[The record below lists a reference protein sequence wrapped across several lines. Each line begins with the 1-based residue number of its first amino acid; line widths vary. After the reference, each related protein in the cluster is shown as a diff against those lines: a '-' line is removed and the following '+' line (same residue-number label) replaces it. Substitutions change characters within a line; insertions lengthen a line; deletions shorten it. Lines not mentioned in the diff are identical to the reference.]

1 MGLNELVWMII
12 FFCLKHCWFFTV
24 MFSRFKEIFFLF
36 SLKLPIIYSN
46 LVNYNF
52 VNKIKA
58 FISSPYLIS
67 PESENS

>member
-12 FFCLKHCWFFTV
+12 LFCLKHCWFFTV

-46 LVNYNF
+46 LANYTF